1 MHVSLSVR
9 VQRERKRQREVGGGE
24 GGGDEEMRREML
36 EERIPLRD
44 GEEARGGR

>member
-9 VQRERKRQREVGGGE
+9 VQRERKRQREVGEG

>member
-9 VQRERKRQREVGGGE
+9 VQRERKRQREVGE